1 MSEQGSRHST
11 QPHHH
16 QHSFEVTHAG
26 NSPAAPMP
34 GLIDTHIHLDQ
45 YSPEQQTDMMGQM
58 NAAGVQA
65 LLSVSMHLA
74 SSRSN
79 LALAQQYPGKVLPAF
94 GYHPEQAL
102 PTADE
107 LEELFHW
114 IEQHQDHMIAVG
126 EVGLPYY
133 LAQEK
138 TALGEVF
145 DRTGH
150 IELLEQ
156 FVMLAARYRKPIIL
170 HAVYE
175 DAEIACDL
183 LEKHQVQQAHFH
195 WFKGERTT
203 IQRMAINGYYIS
215 FTPDIAYEEEI
226 QTLALQYPPHLVMSE
241 TDGPWPFEGP
251 FAGQTTSPGM
261 VSEVIRTYSRLT
273 GMQELEARS
282 LFYANACRLYGL

>member
-1 MSEQGSRHST
+1 MSEQASRPPM
-11 QPHHH
+11 QPNTGLHCTG
-16 QHSFEVTHAG
+16 VTHAG
-26 NSPAAPMP
+26 NSLAASKYS
-34 GLIDTHIHLDQ
+34 LIDTHIHLDQ
-45 YSPEQQTDMMGQM
+45 YLPEQQVDMIRQM
-58 NAAGVQA
+58 EAAGVQA

-107 LEELFHW
+107 LAKLFHW

-138 TALGEVF
+138 AAQGEVF
-145 DRTGH
+145 DRTGY

-156 FVMLAARYRKPIIL
+156 FIMLAARYRKPIIL

-175 DAEIACDL
+175 DAKIACDL

-195 WFKGERTT
+195 WFKGDVATV
-203 IQRMAINGYYIS
+203 QRMAANGYYIS
-215 FTPDIAYEEEI
+215 FTPDIVYEEEI
-226 QTLALQYPPHLVMSE
+226 QALALQYPPQLVMSE

-251 FAGQTTSPGM
+251 FAGQTTSPWM
-261 VSEVIRTYSRLT
+261 VSEVIRTYSKLR
-273 GMQELEARS
+273 GMQESEARA
-282 LFYANACRLYGL
+282 LLHANACRLYGL